1 MPLSGIILVA
11 ALLIDR
17 CIGDPHT
24 PYHPV
29 ALLGRFIGWWGR
41 SSEYRRSLQRS
52 AGCIFWL
59 VTVLLFTL
67 PFLLFDQLVKE
78 YGIWWLYLL
87 AAPFLLKS
95 TFAWR
100 SLEEHALS
108 VEEGLRTD
116 PTAGRS
122 AVSMMVSRK
131 TSTLTDEQVR
141 SAAYESVS
149 ENLVDSIIAPL
160 FWFALLGLPGAAMYR
175 AANTMDA
182 MLGYRDE
189 RERLGW
195 FSARADDVLSY
206 IPARIAGCLLLAWF
220 AIRGRGREAFSM
232 FRRDA
237 QKRPGF
243 NGGIPMA
250 LIAGGCGILFDKPDG
265 YRIGDPFQ
273 SLEKGG
279 RCVIAAVR
287 GVTVFFALLLIF
299 LSLSSFL
306 LSGGILPLIP
316 LL

>member
-1 MPLSGIILVA
+1 MPLSGTILVA

-41 SSEYRRSLQRS
+41 PSEYRRSFHRI
-52 AGCIFWL
+52 AGCLFWL
-59 VTVLLFTL
+59 LTVILFML
-67 PFLLFDQLVKE
+67 PFLLFDQLVRGYE
-78 YGIWWLYLL
+78 IWWLYLL

-100 SLEEHALS
+100 SLEEHAFS
-108 VEEGLRTD
+108 VEEGLRAD
-116 PTAGRS
+116 PDAGRS

-131 TSTLTDEQVR
+131 TATLTDEQVR
-141 SAAYESVS
+141 SAAYESVA

-160 FWFALLGLPGAAMYR
+160 FWFAVLGLPGAAMYR

-189 RERLGW
+189 REALGW

-206 IPARIAGCLLLAWF
+206 IPARIAGCLLMVWF
-220 AIRGRGREAFSM
+220 ALRGRWRAALSIL
-232 FRRDA
+232 RRDA
-237 QKRPGF
+237 KKRPGF

-250 LIAGGCGILFDKPDG
+250 LIAGGCGIVFDKPDG
-265 YRIGDPFQ
+265 YRIGDSLH
-273 SLEKGG
+273 SLEEGG

-287 GVTVFFALLLIF
+287 GATLIFSLLLI
-299 LSLSSFL
+299 LLYLSSSL
-306 LSGGILPLIP
+306 LSGDILSPF
-316 LL
+316 LLL

>member
-11 ALLIDR
+11 ALFIDR

-41 SSEYRRSLQRS
+41 PSAYRRSLHHI
-52 AGCIFWL
+52 AGCLFWL
-59 VTVLLFTL
+59 VTVSLFTL
-67 PFLLFDQLVKE
+67 PFLLFDQLVKG

-87 AAPFLLKS
+87 AAPFLLKT

-100 SLEEHALS
+100 SLEEHAFS
-108 VEEGLRTD
+108 VEEGVRAD
-116 PTAGRS
+116 PAAGRS

-131 TSTLTDEQVR
+131 TSTLTDEQIR

-160 FWFALLGLPGAAMYR
+160 FWFAVLGLPGAAMYR

-189 RERLGW
+189 REALGW

-206 IPARIAGCLLLAWF
+206 IPARIAGCLLLVWF
-220 AIRGRGREAFSM
+220 AFRGRGRAALSIL
-232 FRRDA
+232 RRDA
-237 QKRPGF
+237 KKRAGF

-250 LIAGGCGILFDKPDG
+250 LIAGGCGVVFDKPGG
-265 YRIGDPFQ
+265 YRIGDLVH
-273 SLEKGG
+273 SLENGG

-287 GVTVFFALLLIF
+287 GATVIFTLLLIL

-306 LSGGILPLIP
+306 LSEGILPLFP
-316 LL
+316 HL

>member
-11 ALLIDR
+11 ALFIDR

-41 SSEYRRSLQRS
+41 PSAYRRSLQRS
-52 AGCIFWL
+52 AGCIFWM
-59 VTVLLFTL
+59 VTVLLFTF
-67 PFLLFDQLVKE
+67 PFIFFDQLVKG
-78 YGIWWLYLL
+78 YALWWLYLL

-100 SLEEHALS
+100 SLEEHAFS
-108 VEEGLRTD
+108 VEEGLRAD
-116 PTAGRS
+116 PDAGRS

-131 TSTLTDEQVR
+131 TSSLTDEQVR
-141 SAAYESVS
+141 SAAYESVA

-189 RERLGW
+189 REALGW

-206 IPARIAGCLLLAWF
+206 IPARIAGCLLLIWF
-220 AIRGRGREAFSM
+220 AFRGRGRAALSIL
-232 FRRDA
+232 RRDA
-237 QKRPGF
+237 KKRAGF
-243 NGGIPMA
+243 NGGIPMS
-250 LIAGGCGILFDKPDG
+250 LIAGGCGIVFDKPGG
-265 YRIGDPFQ
+265 YRIGDHLH
-273 SLEKGG
+273 SLEEGG

-287 GVTVFFALLLIF
+287 GATVIFALLLIL

-306 LSGGILPLIP
+306 LYEGILPLFP
-316 LL
+316 HL

>member
-1 MPLSGIILVA
+1 MPLSGIVLTA

-41 SSEYRRSLQRS
+41 PSVYRRSLQRF
-52 AGCIFWL
+52 AGCIFWM
-59 VTVLLFTL
+59 VSVLFFTF
-67 PFLLFDQLVKE
+67 PFLLFDQLVKGYE
-78 YGIWWLYLL
+78 IWWLYLL
-87 AAPFLLKS
+87 AAPFLLKT

-100 SLEEHALS
+100 SLEDHAFS
-108 VEEGLRTD
+108 VEEGLRAD
-116 PTAGRS
+116 PDAGRS

-141 SAAYESVS
+141 SAAYESVA

-189 RERLGW
+189 REQLGW
-195 FSARADDVLSY
+195 FSARADDLLSY
-206 IPARIAGCLLLAWF
+206 VPARIAGCLLLVWF
-220 AIRGRGREAFSM
+220 ALRGQLTDALSIL
-232 FRRDA
+232 RRDA
-237 QKRPGF
+237 KKRPGF

-250 LIAGGCGILFDKPDG
+250 LIAGGCGVVFDKPDG
-265 YRIGDPFQ
+265 YRIGDSLH
-273 SLEKGG
+273 SLEEGG
-279 RCVIAAVR
+279 RCVITAVR
-287 GVTVFFALLLIF
+287 GATLIFTLLLLI
-299 LSLSSFL
+299 SFIL
-306 LSGGILPLIP
+306 LSGDILPLFS